1 MTEKDVEFFQG
12 IAEQIL
18 LYCSKARINN
28 NEINKVVELTRASF
42 KLYSSGG
49 SSSGTAAP
57 MRDLNEDLQLHKQN
71 LEFWTA
77 GEMKE
82 MPFLKDLKF
91 RRTYNGMYQFRYRRN
106 GYDES
111 FTSKTLEGAKQ
122 KAYAFIKELKDVL
135 KRESESTRG
144 NTLDFV
150 AQAWL
155 KLKKAHTDKKTWQAY
170 EGCYRI
176 HIAPVFGKRAVKS
189 IMPMDLQPFFDE
201 LFSRYGRTCEDAK
214 IILNGIFKYAMANR
228 LCQSN
233 PIGGVVVEKHYRT
246 PGVALTADQL
256 KRFREKM
263 SKAGK
268 YGLAGLIILYTG
280 IRGAELESLTFD
292 WTAGTFTVRN
302 AKLKKSQKA
311 NPGNLHR
318 TVPIFPALWDL
329 KDRIENEDWRIHPTR
344 LTNKFKERWS
354 ENTVKDLRHTFSS
367 KAREAGI
374 DNELVN
380 VWMGHSAGKNLTAN
394 TYTHFS
400 MDFQK
405 KQAKKLK
412 PY

>member
-189 IMPMDLQPFFDE
+189 LKRRMRLEIWWCRHIGVITSS
-201 LFSRYGRTCEDAK
+201 LFSRARPRSS
-214 IILNGIFKYAMANR
+214 L
-228 LCQSN
+228 
-233 PIGGVVVEKHYRT
+233 
-246 PGVALTADQL
+246 VAQ
-256 KRFREKM
+256 M
-263 SKAGK
+263 S
-268 YGLAGLIILYTG
+268 
-280 IRGAELESLTFD
+280 
-292 WTAGTFTVRN
+292 
-302 AKLKKSQKA
+302 
-311 NPGNLHR
+311 
-318 TVPIFPALWDL
+318 
-329 KDRIENEDWRIHPTR
+329 RI
-344 LTNKFKERWS
+344 
-354 ENTVKDLRHTFSS
+354 
-367 KAREAGI
+367 
-374 DNELVN
+374 
-380 VWMGHSAGKNLTAN
+380 
-394 TYTHFS
+394 
-400 MDFQK
+400 
-405 KQAKKLK
+405 
-412 PY
+412 